1 MGVRRS
7 YLVCVSH
14 SIVSKY
20 WWS

>member
-1 MGVRRS
+1 MGVRRI
-7 YLVCVSH
+7 YLVYMSH